1 MQFKR
6 FIPAVLLTALMTAAV
21 GFCVP
26 QFANKLAWIG
36 GAHGVAPLIIFLRIA
51 SMFSAIV
58 CLLCIALTFSFRLG
72 RKQSVRLC
80 KILCLLEVGWTLFSI
95 QQTVSSGALFQNY
108 CRGLSQTIH
117 SRVTNAD
124 LNAVFSAALLAAKDN
139 GGIFYN
145 PNPGP
150 PFNNIFPHHRPA
162 ITTYTAVGQSQMSA
176 ALEWNCAG
184 GGFGI
189 VSADSV
195 PSKRVWLDEAVPF
208 ADGMWVV
215 TRGE

>member
-95 QQTVSSGALFQNY
+95 QQTVSSGVLFQNY

-150 PFNNIFPHHRPA
+150 PFNNIFP
-162 ITTYTAVGQSQMSA
+162 ITVLRLPRTQLLDSRKCRRHWSGTALVADLALSLQTQFHQSES
-176 ALEWNCAG
+176 G
-184 GGFGI
+184 
-189 VSADSV
+189 
-195 PSKRVWLDEAVPF
+195 
-208 ADGMWVV
+208 
-215 TRGE
+215 